1 MRGSHLNGANLFHQF
16 CCLFITFYSGKKK
29 KTKAAIHSIK
39 APGKENIINLY
50 FRVSVMIGNVTNLRS
65 VLRLCVVLHFV
76 EVFGGKMLKIFLL
89 CIYTLIHRYVWIFST
104 KEFLKVCM

>member
-1 MRGSHLNGANLFHQF
+1 MEQIYFISFAVCSLLF
-16 CCLFITFYSGKKK
+16 TVAKKK